1 MDYIDFIRPL
11 TAVLFFVTAKNIS
24 DLKIP
29 KIKFLIWIV
38 LSYILAGIAL
48 FISNVLSSII
58 LFAAITLMIYSSGV
72 TLISSI
78 NTSMFTMM
86 IMIITESASAVI
98 CNRIYSEINFCELV
112 DTDYKLFSLLLLVN
126 ALLSLAVSLCIKYI
140 LHKRIKIKLSRKIN
154 KKTVWLF
161 FTSAILVFALIY
173 FIAVK
178 EKACEHELILVIYF
192 ILFSFLIIFTYF
204 VFSTAEKETKLEMSK
219 SELRQLEEYTANIE
233 EVYNEIR
240 GIKHDYFNVIA
251 SISGYIEDDDINGLR
266 EYMADGIVPFAGR
279 LGSPGNS
286 LGEISMIKDPSLKG
300 IIAVKLIYAQQNNIE
315 VEVDIKEEIH
325 IQGIKII
332 DLNRAVGI
340 LLDNAFEAAINCD
353 KCFVKVGIIKR
364 EGVASIIVINSTTD
378 RAINLNKIF
387 ERGFSTK
394 GSSRGMGLAILKDIL
409 DKYPNVMIDTF
420 AENGEFR
427 QIIHIDEKLLE
438 GKC

>member
-1 MDYIDFIRPL
+1 MDYMDFIRPL

-29 KIKFLIWIV
+29 KIKFLIWML

-98 CNRIYSEINFCELV
+98 CNRVYSEINFCELV

-154 KKTVWLF
+154 KKTVSLF

-173 FIAVK
+173 FIAVM
-178 EKACEHELILVIYF
+178 EKAFEHELILVIYF

-240 GIKHDYFNVIA
+240 GIKHDYFNVIS
-251 SISGYIEDDDINGLR
+251 SISGYIEEDDIRGLKK
-266 EYMADGIVPFAGR
+266 YLSDSIVPFASR
-279 LGSPGNS
+279 LESSDNS
-286 LGEISMIKDPSLKG
+286 LGELSMIKEPSLTCL
-300 IIAVKLIYAQQNNIE
+300 IAVTVIYAQQNNIE
-315 VEVDIKEEIH
+315 VKVDIKEEIR
-325 IQGIKII
+325 INGIKII

-340 LLDNAFEAAINCD
+340 LLDNAFEEAHECE
-353 KCFVKVGIIKR
+353 KCFVELGIVKR
-364 EGVASIIVINSTTD
+364 DGVLSIIIINSTTD

-394 GSSRGMGLAILKDIL
+394 GTGRGMGLSILKGIL

-427 QIIHIDEKLLE
+427 QIIHIDKKHL
-438 GKC
+438 K